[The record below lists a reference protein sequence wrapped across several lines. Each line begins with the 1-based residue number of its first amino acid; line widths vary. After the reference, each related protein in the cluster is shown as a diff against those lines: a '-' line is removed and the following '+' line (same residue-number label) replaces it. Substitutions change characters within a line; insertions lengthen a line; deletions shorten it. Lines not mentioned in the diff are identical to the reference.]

1 MVLYINYIIS
11 TYTIMYIVFHIYERT
26 ECRAGK
32 VAHAVIPSPEVL
44 TQEDDYT

>member
-1 MVLYINYIIS
+1 MVIYINYIIF

-26 ECRAGK
+26 VCRAGK
-32 VAHAVIPSPEVL
+32 VAHAVIPSLEVL